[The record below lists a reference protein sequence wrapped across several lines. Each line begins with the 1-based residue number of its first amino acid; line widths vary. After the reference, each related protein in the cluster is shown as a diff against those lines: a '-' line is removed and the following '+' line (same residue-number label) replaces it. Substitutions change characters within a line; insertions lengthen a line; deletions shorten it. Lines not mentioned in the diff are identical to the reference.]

1 MDKIEVLGLVAAC
14 LTTAAF
20 VPQVYKTWKVKSAK
34 EISLT
39 MYTVFFIG
47 VILWLVYGL
56 LIDSLPVVLAN
67 GITGMLI
74 VLMLL
79 MKMRYK

>member
-47 VILWLVYGL
+47 VLLWFVYGL

>member
-47 VILWLVYGL
+47 VLLWFVYGV